1 MTTLRV
7 ILDEMLVPTPGH
19 VGRYTEELVR
29 ELIAT
34 APRGCFVEAI
44 VASSPEPDYARIAE
58 RLPGLTALHKSAL
71 ARRELQAAWQHGFTR
86 LPGKGMVHA
95 TSLLAP
101 LSRHDRLNDNDQIAV
116 TVHDTVAWSRPD
128 SLSPR
133 VVSWHRAMLKRAERY
148 ADAIVVPSHA
158 VAQQLGEIV
167 DLGSRV
173 RVVSGA
179 ASTALDVPADAEER
193 AERLDLPDEYV
204 LAIGGLEPRKGIDQ
218 LVAGMS
224 RVVRDVPLLI
234 VGPAADDAPLLAAVA
249 AAGLDGSRVR
259 GLGTLSDH
267 DLAVAVDRASVF
279 AYPNVEEG
287 FGMPVLE
294 AFTLGTPVVHSDAP
308 ALLELAVDAG
318 VVVERGEDETG
329 YGERLADG
337 INSVLTDPQLAERLA
352 YSGSDRAKAFSWR
365 SSAEKIWQLH
375 ADL

>member
-7 ILDEMLVPTPGH
+7 IMDEMLASTPGS

-34 APRGCFVEAI
+34 APRGCYVEAV
-44 VASSPEPDYARIAE
+44 VAASTEAEYARIEE
-58 RLPGLTALHKSAL
+58 RLPGLRALHKSAL

-101 LSRHDRLNDNDQIAV
+101 LARHDRLNDGDQIAV

-133 VVSWHRAMLKRAERY
+133 TVSWNKAMLKRAQRY

-158 VAQQLGEIV
+158 VADQLGEII
-167 DLGSRV
+167 DLGDRV
-173 RVVSGA
+173 RVISGA
-179 ASTALDVPADAEER
+179 ASTALDVPDDADER
-193 AERLDLPDEYV
+193 AERLGLPHSYV

-218 LVAGMS
+218 LVAAMPGI
-224 RVVRDVPLLI
+224 DVPLLI
-234 VGPAADDAPLLAAVA
+234 VGPASDDADLAAAIA
-249 AAGLDGSRVR
+249 AAGLEPDRVR
-259 GLGTLSDH
+259 GVGTLSDA
-267 DLAVAVDRASVF
+267 DLAVAVDRAAVF
-279 AYPNVEEG
+279 AYPNLEEG

-294 AFTLGTPVVHSDAP
+294 AFALGTPVVHSDAP

-318 VVVERGEDETG
+318 VVVERGDDAG
-329 YGERLADG
+329 YAERLAAG
-337 INSVLTDPQLAERLA
+337 INSVLTDPDLAERLA

-365 SSAEKIWQLH
+365 SSAEKVWQLH

>member
-7 ILDEMLVPTPGH
+7 ILDEMLSSTPGS

-34 APRGCFVEAI
+34 APRGCYVEAV
-44 VASSPEPDYARIAE
+44 VAASTEAEYAAIEE
-58 RLPGLTALHKSAL
+58 RLPGLRTLHKSSL

-101 LSRHDRLNDNDQIAV
+101 LARHDRLNDGDQIAV

-133 VVSWHRAMLKRAERY
+133 TVSWNKAMLKRAQRY

-158 VAQQLGEIV
+158 VADQLGEII
-167 DLGSRV
+167 DLGDRV
-173 RVVSGA
+173 RIISGA
-179 ASTALDVPADAEER
+179 ASTALDVPLDADER
-193 AERLDLPDEYV
+193 AERLALPDSYV

-218 LVAGMS
+218 LVAAMP
-224 RVVRDVPLLI
+224 RIDVPLLI
-234 VGPAADDAPLLAAVA
+234 VGPAADDADLAAAVA
-249 AAGLDGSRVR
+249 AAGLEPSRVR
-259 GLGTLSDH
+259 GLGRLTDD
-267 DLAVAVDRASVF
+267 DLAVAVDRAGVF
-279 AYPNVEEG
+279 AYPNLEEG

-294 AFTLGTPVVHSDAP
+294 AFALGTPVVHSDAP

-318 VVVERGEDETG
+318 VVVERGDDEG
-329 YGERLADG
+329 YAERLADG
-337 INSVLTDPQLAERLA
+337 INSVLTDPALAERLA

-365 SSAEKIWQLH
+365 SSAEKVWQLH

>member
-7 ILDEMLVPTPGH
+7 IIDEMLATTPGS

-34 APRGCFVEAI
+34 APRGCYVEAV
-44 VASSPEPDYARIAE
+44 VAASPEPEYALIQE
-58 RLPGLTALHKSAL
+58 RLPGLAALHKSTL

-101 LSRHDRLNDNDQIAV
+101 LARHDRLHDGDQIAV
-116 TVHDTVAWSRPD
+116 TVHDVVAWTRPD
-128 SLSPR
+128 ALSSR
-133 VVSWHRAMLKRAERY
+133 VVSWNKAMLKRAQRY

-158 VAQQLGEIV
+158 VAGQLSEII
-167 DLGSRV
+167 DLGDRV
-173 RVVSGA
+173 RVISGA
-179 ASTALDVPADAEER
+179 ASTALDVPDDADER
-193 AERLDLPDEYV
+193 ADRLGLPERYI

-218 LVAGMS
+218 LVAGLP
-224 RVVRDVPLLI
+224 RVHGDIPLLI
-234 VGPAADDAPLLAAVA
+234 VGPSDDDAALGSAAAD
-249 AAGLDGSRVR
+249 AGLDRTRVQ
-259 GLGTLSDH
+259 GLGTLRDE
-267 DLAVAVDRASVF
+267 DLAVAMDRAAVF
-279 AYPNVEEG
+279 AYPNLEEG

-308 ALLELAVDAG
+308 ALMELAVDAG
-318 VVVERGEDETG
+318 VVVERGDDSG
-329 YGERLADG
+329 YPERLAEG
-337 INSVLTDPQLAERLA
+337 INSVLDDPGLAERLA

-365 SSAEKIWQLH
+365 SSAEKVWQLH

>member
-7 ILDEMLVPTPGH
+7 IMDEMLASTPGS

-34 APRGCFVEAI
+34 APRGCYVEAV
-44 VASSPEPDYARIAE
+44 VAASTEAEYARIEE
-58 RLPGLTALHKSAL
+58 RLPGLRALHKSAL

-101 LSRHDRLNDNDQIAV
+101 LARHDRLNDGDQIAV

-133 VVSWHRAMLKRAERY
+133 TVSWNKAMLKRAQRY

-158 VAQQLGEIV
+158 VADQLGEII
-167 DLGSRV
+167 DLGDRV
-173 RVVSGA
+173 RVISGA
-179 ASTALDVPADAEER
+179 ASTALDVPDDADER
-193 AERLDLPDEYV
+193 AERLGLPDSYV

-218 LVAGMS
+218 LVAAMPGI
-224 RVVRDVPLLI
+224 DVPLLI
-234 VGPAADDAPLLAAVA
+234 VGPASDDADLAAAIA
-249 AAGLDGSRVR
+249 AAGLEPDRVR
-259 GLGTLSDH
+259 GLGTLSDA
-267 DLAVAVDRASVF
+267 DLAVAVDRAAVF
-279 AYPNVEEG
+279 AYPNLEEG

-294 AFTLGTPVVHSDAP
+294 AFALGTPVVHSDAP

-318 VVVERGEDETG
+318 VVVERGDDAG
-329 YGERLADG
+329 YAERLAAG
-337 INSVLTDPQLAERLA
+337 INSVLTDPDLAERLA

-365 SSAEKIWQLH
+365 SSAEKVWQLH

>member
-7 ILDEMLVPTPGH
+7 IIDEMLASSPGS

-34 APRGCFVEAI
+34 APRGCFVEA
-44 VASSPEPDYARIAE
+44 VVSASTEAEYAAIEE
-58 RLPGLTALHKSAL
+58 RLPGLRALHKSAL

-101 LSRHDRLNDNDQIAV
+101 LARHDRLNDGDQIAV
-116 TVHDTVAWSRPD
+116 TIHDVVAWTRPD
-128 SLSPR
+128 ALSPR
-133 VVSWHRAMLKRAERY
+133 LVSWNKSMLKRAQRY

-158 VAQQLGEIV
+158 VADQLAEII
-167 DLGSRV
+167 DLGDRV
-173 RVVSGA
+173 RVISGA
-179 ASTALDVPADAEER
+179 ASTAVDVPDDADER
-193 AERLDLPDEYV
+193 AERLALPERYL

-218 LVAGMS
+218 LVAAMP
-224 RVVRDVPLLI
+224 RIIDETPLLI
-234 VGPAADDAPLLAAVA
+234 VGPSADDPDLLSAVA
-249 AAGLDGSRVR
+249 AAGLAAGRVR
-259 GLGTLSDH
+259 GLGTLGDH
-267 DLAVAVDRASVF
+267 DLAVALDRATVF
-279 AYPNVEEG
+279 AYPNLEEG

-294 AFTLGTPVVHSDAP
+294 AFSLGTPVVHSDAP

-318 VVVERGEDETG
+318 VVVERGDDEG
-329 YGERLADG
+329 YAERLADG
-337 INSVLTDPQLAERLA
+337 ISSVLSNHDLAERLA

-365 SSAEKIWQLH
+365 SSAEKVWQLH

>member
-7 ILDEMLVPTPGH
+7 IMDEMLASAPGS

-34 APRGCFVEAI
+34 APRGCYVEAV
-44 VASSPEPDYARIAE
+44 VAASPEADYIAIEE
-58 RLPGLTALHKSAL
+58 RLPGLHALHKSTL

-101 LSRHDRLNDNDQIAV
+101 LARHDRLNDGDQIAV

-128 SLSPR
+128 SLSAR
-133 VVSWHRAMLKRAERY
+133 TVSWNRAMLKRAQRY

-158 VAQQLGEIV
+158 VADQLGEII
-167 DLGSRV
+167 DLGDRV
-173 RVVSGA
+173 RVISGA
-179 ASTALDVPADAEER
+179 ASTALDVPVDAQER
-193 AERLDLPDEYV
+193 AERLGLPDEYV
-204 LAIGGLEPRKGIDQ
+204 LAVGGLEPRKGIDQ
-218 LVAGMS
+218 LVAGMP
-224 RVVRDVPLLI
+224 RVSGGIPLI
-234 VGPAADDAPLLAAVA
+234 VGPAPDDADLAAAIA
-249 AAGLDGSRVR
+249 AAGLDPSRVR
-259 GLGTLSDH
+259 GLGTLTDA
-267 DLAVAVDRASVF
+267 DLAVAVDRAAVF
-279 AYPNVEEG
+279 AYPNLEEG

-318 VVVERGEDETG
+318 VIVERGDDEG
-329 YGERLADG
+329 YPARLADG
-337 INSVLTDPQLAERLA
+337 INSVLADPALAERLA

-365 SSAEKIWQLH
+365 SSAEKVWQLH

>member
-7 ILDEMLVPTPGH
+7 IIDEMLTSTPGS

-34 APRGCFVEAI
+34 APRGCYVEA
-44 VASSPEPDYARIAE
+44 VVSASPEADYAAIEE
-58 RLPGLTALHKSAL
+58 RLPGLRALHKSSL

-101 LSRHDRLNDNDQIAV
+101 LARHDRLNDGDQIAV
-116 TVHDTVAWSRPD
+116 TVHDTIAWSHPD

-133 VVSWHRAMLKRAERY
+133 TVSWHKAMLKRAQRY

-158 VAQQLGEIV
+158 VGDQLSEII
-167 DLGSRV
+167 DLGDRV
-173 RVVSGA
+173 RVISGA
-179 ASTALDVPADAEER
+179 ASTALEVPADADER
-193 AERLDLPDEYV
+193 AERLGLPASYV

-218 LVAGMS
+218 LVAGMP
-224 RVVRDVPLLI
+224 RVSGDVPLLI
-234 VGPAADDAPLLAAVA
+234 VGPEANDETLAAAVA
-249 AAGLDGSRVR
+249 SAGLDASRVR
-259 GLGTLSDH
+259 GLGTLTDR
-267 DLAVAVDRASVF
+267 DIAVAVDRAAVF
-279 AYPNVEEG
+279 AYPNLEEG

-294 AFTLGTPVVHSDAP
+294 AFALGTPVVHSDAP

-318 VVVERGEDETG
+318 VIVERGDDSS
-329 YGERLADG
+329 YAERLADG
-337 INSVLTDPQLAERLA
+337 INSVLDDPAFAERLA

-365 SSAEKIWQLH
+365 SSAEKVWQLH

>member
-7 ILDEMLVPTPGH
+7 IMDEMLASTPGS

-34 APRGCFVEAI
+34 APRGCYVEAV
-44 VASSPEPDYARIAE
+44 VAASTEAEYARIEE
-58 RLPGLTALHKSAL
+58 RLPGLRALHKSAL

-101 LSRHDRLNDNDQIAV
+101 LARHDRLNDGDQIAV

-133 VVSWHRAMLKRAERY
+133 TVSWNKAMLKRAQRY

-158 VAQQLGEIV
+158 VADQLGEII
-167 DLGSRV
+167 DLGDRV
-173 RVVSGA
+173 RVISGA
-179 ASTALDVPADAEER
+179 ASTALDVPDDADER
-193 AERLDLPDEYV
+193 AERLALPHSYV

-218 LVAGMS
+218 LVAAMPGI
-224 RVVRDVPLLI
+224 DVPLLI
-234 VGPAADDAPLLAAVA
+234 VGPASDDADLAAAIA
-249 AAGLDGSRVR
+249 AAGLEPDRVR
-259 GLGTLSDH
+259 ALGTLTDA
-267 DLAVAVDRASVF
+267 DLAVAVDRAAVF
-279 AYPNVEEG
+279 AYPNLEEG

-294 AFTLGTPVVHSDAP
+294 AFALGTPVVHSDAP

-318 VVVERGEDETG
+318 VVVERGDDAG
-329 YGERLADG
+329 YAERLAAG
-337 INSVLTDPQLAERLA
+337 INSVLTDPALAERLA

-365 SSAEKIWQLH
+365 SSAEKVWQLH

>member
-7 ILDEMLVPTPGH
+7 IMDEMLVSAPGS

-34 APRGCFVEAI
+34 APRGCYVEAV
-44 VASSPEPDYARIAE
+44 VAASPESDYIAIEE
-58 RLPGLTALHKSAL
+58 RLPGLRALHKSTL

-101 LSRHDRLNDNDQIAV
+101 LARHDRLNDGDQIAV

-133 VVSWHRAMLKRAERY
+133 TVSWQRSMLKRAQRY

-158 VAQQLGEIV
+158 VAGQLGEII
-167 DLGSRV
+167 DLGDRV
-173 RVVSGA
+173 RVISGA
-179 ASTALDVPADAEER
+179 ASTALDVPVDAQER
-193 AERLDLPDEYV
+193 AERLGLPDSYV

-218 LVAGMS
+218 LVAGMP
-224 RVVRDVPLLI
+224 RVSGGVPLLI
-234 VGPAADDAPLLAAVA
+234 VGPDPDDAALAAAVA
-249 AAGLDGSRVR
+249 AAGLDSSRVR
-259 GLGTLSDH
+259 GLGTLTDE
-267 DLAVAVDRASVF
+267 DLAVAVDRAAVF
-279 AYPNVEEG
+279 AYPNLEEG

-294 AFTLGTPVVHSDAP
+294 AFALGTPVVHSDAP

-318 VVVERGEDETG
+318 VVVERGDDEG
-329 YGERLADG
+329 YPERLADG
-337 INSVLTDPQLAERLA
+337 INSVLGDPALAERLA

-365 SSAEKIWQLH
+365 SSAEKVWQLH